1 MNPGVSPDD
10 TSSAD
15 ALAQMAAMF
24 FIGGTASAP
33 ASPLVGLIS
42 DHLGQH
48 PLIAGAHVMMGLTS
62 MYRH

>member
-24 FIGGTASAP
+24 FIGGTASALP
-33 ASPLVGLIS
+33 ARSWASSPTTWASIRS
-42 DHLGQH
+42 S
-48 PLIAGAHVMMGLTS
+48 PAPT
-62 MYRH
+62 